1 MATFKHHLAITDD
14 EGNFYFESTIDG
26 DLFIPFLYG
35 HEGQDIISDTEWQ
48 SALFAPQSSQSRFLG
63 PIQGGDITSLV
74 YTKTVGDEI
83 LALRPTIRR
92 ISPEDVMHA
101 ICDRKIDG
109 LESLAVISII
119 SATGAVQASGGA

>member
-1 MATFKHHLAITDD
+1 MATFKHHFAITDD

-35 HEGQDIISDTEWQ
+35 HEGQGLLADI
-48 SALFAPQSSQSRFLG
+48 ALFAPQSSQSRFLG

-83 LALRPTIRR
+83 LTLRPTVRR